1 MEEKT
6 EERGRGCMTTLCYIE
21 KDDSY
26 LMMHRTVKKNDV
38 NKDKWIGVGGH
49 AELGESPEE
58 CLLREVKEET
68 GYTLTSWRFRGLVTF
83 VTEAENSKTVEYM
96 EYMCLYTADGF
107 TGEPTACDEG
117 ELAWVK
123 KEDVL
128 HLNLW
133 EGDKIFFRLLN
144 EDEPFFSLKLRYVG
158 ECATGYNNIDIAAA
172 KAHGVTVCNVA
183 GYSTDAVAQHTFALI
198 LHHYS
203 RVAQYDAAVRQGA
216 WKQAKTFCI
225 MPYPMQELAEKT
237 LAVVGYGSIGKKV
250 AAIGAAFGM
259 RLCIATRT
267 QPQNCPYPLVSL
279 DEAFRQADILTLH
292 TPLTEQTAGM
302 VNARRLK
309 PTALL
314 VNTARGGLIVEADLA
329 QALQKGVIAGAA
341 LDVLTE
347 EPMGDTPLFGL
358 ENCTLTP
365 HAAWTPLETRQRLLE
380 LAAENLR
387 CWLAGTPQNGITAP

>member
-1 MEEKT
+1 MKLVVT
-6 EERGRGCMTTLCYIE
+6 DGTTLSGGGVSLERFSRYAQVSVYDLTPPEQLAERIADADAVLC
-21 KDDSY
+21 
-26 LMMHRTVKKNDV
+26 
-38 NKDKWIGVGGH
+38 NKTPIPAAVFDQC
-49 AELGESPEE
+49 P
-58 CLLREVKEET
+58 
-68 GYTLTSWRFRGLVTF
+68 
-83 VTEAENSKTVEYM
+83 
-96 EYMCLYTADGF
+96 
-107 TGEPTACDEG
+107 
-117 ELAWVK
+117 
-123 KEDVL
+123 
-128 HLNLW
+128 
-133 EGDKIFFRLLN
+133 
-144 EDEPFFSLKLRYVG
+144 KLRYIG

-225 MPYPMQELAEKT
+225 MPYPMQELAGKK
-237 LAVVGYGSIGKKV
+237 LAVVGYGSIGRKV

-259 RLCIATRT
+259 EVLVATRT

-302 VNARRLK
+302 VSAARLRTMK
-309 PTALL
+309 PAALL

-329 QALQKGVIAGAA
+329 QALKDGTIAGAA

-347 EPMGDTPLFGL
+347 EPMGDTPLADL
-358 ENCTLTP
+358 PNCTITP
-365 HAAWTPLETRQRLLE
+365 HTAWTPLETRQRLLA
-380 LAAENLR
+380 LAEENLR
-387 CWLAGTPQNGITAP
+387 CYLAGTPQNVITAP

>member
-1 MEEKT
+1 MKLVVTDGATLSGGGVSLECFSRYAQVTVYDLTPPEQLAERIADADAVLCNKT
-6 EERGRGCMTTLCYIE
+6 PIPAAVFDQC
-21 KDDSY
+21 
-26 LMMHRTVKKNDV
+26 
-38 NKDKWIGVGGH
+38 
-49 AELGESPEE
+49 P
-58 CLLREVKEET
+58 
-68 GYTLTSWRFRGLVTF
+68 
-83 VTEAENSKTVEYM
+83 
-96 EYMCLYTADGF
+96 
-107 TGEPTACDEG
+107 
-117 ELAWVK
+117 
-123 KEDVL
+123 
-128 HLNLW
+128 
-133 EGDKIFFRLLN
+133 
-144 EDEPFFSLKLRYVG
+144 KLRYIG

-198 LHHYS
+198 LHDYS

-225 MPYPMQELAEKT
+225 MPYPMQELAGKK
-237 LAVVGYGSIGKKV
+237 LAVVGYGSIGRKV

-259 RLCIATRT
+259 EVLVATRT

-302 VNARRLK
+302 VSAARLRTMK

-329 QALQKGVIAGAA
+329 QALKDGTIAGAA

-347 EPMGDTPLFGL
+347 EPMGDTPLADL
-358 ENCTLTP
+358 PNCTITP
-365 HAAWTPLETRQRLLE
+365 HTAWTPLETRQRLLA
-380 LAAENLR
+380 LAEENLR
-387 CWLAGTPQNGITAP
+387 CYLAGTPQNVITAP

>member
-1 MEEKT
+1 M
-6 EERGRGCMTTLCYIE
+6 
-21 KDDSY
+21 
-26 LMMHRTVKKNDV
+26 
-38 NKDKWIGVGGH
+38 
-49 AELGESPEE
+49 P
-58 CLLREVKEET
+58 
-68 GYTLTSWRFRGLVTF
+68 
-83 VTEAENSKTVEYM
+83 
-96 EYMCLYTADGF
+96 
-107 TGEPTACDEG
+107 
-117 ELAWVK
+117 
-123 KEDVL
+123 
-128 HLNLW
+128 
-133 EGDKIFFRLLN
+133 
-144 EDEPFFSLKLRYVG
+144 
-158 ECATGYNNIDIAAA
+158 
-172 KAHGVTVCNVA
+172 VCNVA

-225 MPYPMQELAEKT
+225 MPYPMQELAGKT

-267 QPQNCPYPLVSL
+267 QPQNSPYPLVSL

-302 VNARRLK
+302 VNARRLSTMK

-387 CWLAGTPQNGITAP
+387 CWLAGTPQNVITAP

>member
-1 MEEKT
+1 MKLVVT
-6 EERGRGCMTTLCYIE
+6 DGTTLSGGGVSLECFSRYAQV
-21 KDDSY
+21 
-26 LMMHRTVKKNDV
+26 TVYDLTPPEQLAERIADADAV
-38 NKDKWIGVGGH
+38 LCNKTPIPAAVFDQC
-49 AELGESPEE
+49 P
-58 CLLREVKEET
+58 
-68 GYTLTSWRFRGLVTF
+68 
-83 VTEAENSKTVEYM
+83 
-96 EYMCLYTADGF
+96 
-107 TGEPTACDEG
+107 
-117 ELAWVK
+117 
-123 KEDVL
+123 
-128 HLNLW
+128 
-133 EGDKIFFRLLN
+133 
-144 EDEPFFSLKLRYVG
+144 KLRYIG

-198 LHHYS
+198 LHDYS

-225 MPYPMQELAEKT
+225 MPYPMQELAGKK
-237 LAVVGYGSIGKKV
+237 LAVVGYGSIGRKV

-259 RLCIATRT
+259 EVLVATRT

-302 VNARRLK
+302 VSAARLRTMK

-329 QALQKGVIAGAA
+329 QALKDGTIAGAA

-347 EPMGDTPLFGL
+347 EPMGDTPLADL
-358 ENCTLTP
+358 PNCTITP
-365 HAAWTPLETRQRLLE
+365 HTAWTPLETRQRLLA
-380 LAAENLR
+380 LAEENLL
-387 CWLAGTPQNGITAP
+387 CYLAGTPQNVITAP